1 MLVLRGCIIFLILH
15 FYQCQAFDCPSPN
28 GIFADATDN
37 TCKRYYIC
45 ANGGPFEY
53 NCGPGTVF
61 DPNLLVCNYESNYH
75 CGDGTTEHQT
85 SPQTPTRPTTVWPT
99 DNTPITTQPTIS
111 PTTSPSD
118 TCGDKKVVCYYPNW
132 AYYRPGQGKLLIEDI
147 NVHMCTHVV
156 YSFVVLNT
164 QKFNLKIFD
173 QWLDIDLKNYEKF
186 VAMKKKN
193 PKLKVL
199 VALGGWT
206 DSQNN
211 AAAYSKLFKSPS
223 NRAKFVQS
231 AVEFLQKY
239 NFDGLDLDYEY
250 PNAGDKANYGK
261 WVKELKTA
269 FLPYGYELTAAI
281 SASPGKISKGYDI
294 PTMAK
299 YMDAIHLMAYDL
311 HGSWEKTADHHS
323 PLYARPWDANSP
335 EQLNADFTIKL
346 LMKLGAPAKKLVL
359 GIPTYGRGF
368 SVQANSNMKPPLPAN
383 GGSTAGP
390 ITREAGYLGYQEI
403 CLNIKEKG
411 WTLVEEEEGSP
422 YAFKGTQ
429 WVGFD
434 TVKSAKVKA
443 DYIKSKGLGGAMF
456 WDVATDDFNN
466 RCGDGKFPL
475 ITSVNNILNGC

>member
-1 MLVLRGCIIFLILH
+1 MLSLKGCIFLSIFVLH
-15 FYQCQAFDCPSPN
+15 QCQAFKCPDPN
-28 GIFADATDN
+28 GIFADPNDN
-37 TCKRYYIC
+37 TCKTYYIC
-45 ANGGPFEY
+45 ANGMPVEY
-53 NCGPGTVF
+53 KCGPGTVF
-61 DPNLLVCNYESNYH
+61 DPNVSICNYESNYH
-75 CGDGTTEHQT
+75 CGDGTTAHT
-85 SPQTPTRPTTVWPT
+85 TDGPTPTRPTTEHT
-99 DNTPITTQPTIS
+99 TENTPITTEKPI
-111 PTTSPSD
+111 PTTSPSE

-132 AYYRPGQGKLLIEDI
+132 AYYRRGQGKFLIEDI
-147 NVHMCTHVV
+147 DVHMCTHVV

-164 QKFNLKIFD
+164 NKFTLRIFD
-173 QWLDIDLKNYEKF
+173 QWLDIDLKNYDKF

-199 VALGGWT
+199 MALGGWT

-211 AAAYSKLFKSPS
+211 AAAYSKLFKSPA
-223 NRAKFVQS
+223 NRAKFVKS

-239 NFDGLDLDYEY
+239 DFDGLDLDYEY
-250 PNAGDKANYGK
+250 PNAGDKVHYAK

-269 FLPYGYELTAAI
+269 FEPYGYELTAAI

-294 PTMAK
+294 ATMAK

-323 PLYARPWDANSP
+323 PLYARPWDANAP
-335 EQLNADFTIKL
+335 EQLNADFTIKH

-368 SVQANSNMKPPLPAN
+368 SVQANSDMKPPLAAN

-403 CLNIKEKG
+403 CINIKTKG
-411 WTLVEEEEGSP
+411 WTLVTDPKGP
-422 YAFKGTQ
+422 YAYKGTQ

-434 TVKSAKVKA
+434 TIDSAKVKA

-466 RCGDGKFPL
+466 RCGGGKFPL
-475 ITSVNNILNGC
+475 IRSVNNALNGC